1 MKRYR
6 PAQIALTVC
15 LTLLAAAIMTGR
27 ASAADAPKP
36 LRSIVMAAEF
46 PGVVVGQEETVSMD
60 LIFHNKGRTDENVT
74 VALSEV
80 PDGWKAKVKT
90 YRFDVTGLHVP
101 AEKSITLTFEA
112 RPDEGTGPGDYRF
125 RVTSRTADG
134 AFKMEQTI
142 LVAVTGDRTETD
154 ESTGVSVATSY
165 PVVRGPSDGTF
176 EFSLDVTSD
185 LDDDAVFDLFAQGP
199 EGWEINFKPAYES
212 KYITGLR
219 LKGKQNQSIAVE
231 VKPAINSPAGEFP
244 ILVRVSSGE
253 AAKNEVKLTV
263 ILIGTYALEAGTTS
277 GLLSLEARQGKPA
290 NISFYVRNS
299 GTAVSQDIKFLSFK
313 PENWKVEFKPE
324 KIDAVAPGDL
334 EQVEMIITP
343 YEEALV
349 GDYSVGVQVGNDKV
363 NKDLEFRT
371 TVKASPVWGWIGIG
385 IIVLVVL
392 GLFAMF
398 RFLGRR

>member
-1 MKRYR
+1 MKRSQ

-15 LTLLAAAIMTGR
+15 LSLLAAVIMTGR

-101 AEKSITLTFEA
+101 AEKSKTLTFEA

-134 AFKMEQTI
+134 AFKMDQTI
-142 LVAVTGDRTETD
+142 LVAVTGERAETG

-212 KYITGLR
+212 KFITGLR

-253 AAKNEVKLTV
+253 AAKSEVKLTV

-324 KIDAVAPGDL
+324 KIDAIAPGDL

-363 NKDLEFRT
+363 KKDLEFRT

>member
-1 MKRYR
+1 MRRSK
-6 PAQIALTVC
+6 PVPIALTIC
-15 LTLLAAAIMTGR
+15 LTILIAAVMAGT
-27 ASAADAPKP
+27 ASAKDADKP
-36 LRSIVMAAEF
+36 LRSILMAVEF
-46 PGVVVGQEETVSMD
+46 PGVVVGQGEDVSMD
-60 LIFHNKGRTDENVT
+60 LIFHNKGRTDENVSI
-74 VALSEV
+74 ALTEV

-90 YRFDVTGLHVP
+90 YRFKVTGLHVP
-101 AEKSITLTFEA
+101 AEKSKTLTFEA
-112 RPDEGTGPGDYRF
+112 RPDEGTGPGEYQF
-125 RVTSRTADG
+125 RVNSQTADG
-134 AFKMEQTI
+134 TFKMSQTI
-142 LVAVTGDRTETD
+142 LVTVTGAQAETGD
-154 ESTGVSVATSY
+154 STGVSVATSY
-165 PVVRGPSDGTF
+165 PVIRGPSDGTF

-185 LDDDAVFDLFAQGP
+185 LEDDAVFDLFAQGP
-199 EGWEINFKPAYES
+199 KGWEINFKPAYES

-219 LKGKQNQSIAVE
+219 LKGKQNQSIGVE
-231 VKPAINSPAGEFP
+231 VKPAINSEAGEFP
-244 ILVRVSSGE
+244 VLIRVSSGE
-253 AAKNEVKLTV
+253 AKSEVKLTV

-290 NISFYVRNS
+290 NISFYVKNS
-299 GTAVSQDIKFLSFK
+299 GTAVNQDIKFLSFK

-324 KIDAVAPGDL
+324 SIDAIAPGDF

-349 GDYSVGVQVGNDKV
+349 GDYSVGVQLGNEKV

>member
-1 MKRYR
+1 MKKYQ

-15 LTLLAAAIMTGR
+15 LTLLAAAITTGR
-27 ASAADAPKP
+27 ASAAEATRP

-46 PGVVVGQEETVSMD
+46 PGVVVGQGETVSMD
-60 LIFHNKGRTDENVT
+60 LIFHNKGRTDENVS

-80 PDGWKAKVKT
+80 PEGWNAKVKT
-90 YRFDVTGLHVP
+90 YRFRVTGLHVP
-101 AEKSITLTFEA
+101 AEKSKTLTFEA
-112 RPDEGTGPGDYRF
+112 RPDEGTAPGEYRF
-125 RVTSRTADG
+125 KVDSRTADG
-134 AFKMEQTI
+134 AFKMDQTI
-142 LVAVTGDRTETD
+142 LVTVTGDRPETD
-154 ESTGVSVATSY
+154 ESAGVSVATSY

-199 EGWEINFKPAYES
+199 DGWEINFKPAYES

-253 AAKNEVKLTV
+253 AAKSEVKLTV

-290 NISFYVRNS
+290 NVSFYVRNS
-299 GTAVSQDIKFLSFK
+299 GTAVSQDIQFLSFK

-324 KIDAVAPGDL
+324 KIDAVAPGEF
-334 EQVEMIITP
+334 EQVEMTITP

-349 GDYSVGVQVGNDKV
+349 GDYSIGVQVGSDKV
-363 NKDLEFRT
+363 KKELEFRT
-371 TVKASPVWGWIGIG
+371 TVKASPVWGWVGIG

>member
-1 MKRYR
+1 M
-6 PAQIALTVC
+6 
-15 LTLLAAAIMTGR
+15 
-27 ASAADAPKP
+27 
-36 LRSIVMAAEF
+36 VMAAEF
-46 PGVVVGQEETVSMD
+46 PGVVVGQGEPVSMD

-74 VALSEV
+74 VALSGV
-80 PDGWKAKVKT
+80 PEGWKAKVKT
-90 YRFDVTGLHVP
+90 YRFKVTGLHVP
-101 AEKSITLTFEA
+101 AEKSKTLTFEA
-112 RPDEGTGPGDYRF
+112 RPDEGTGPGEYQF
-125 RVTSRTADG
+125 QVNSRTADG
-134 AFKMEQTI
+134 AFKMDQTI
-142 LVAVTGDRTETD
+142 RVTVTGDRAETEKRA
-154 ESTGVSVATSY
+154 GVSVATSY

-185 LDDDAVFDLFAQGP
+185 LEDDAVFDLFAQGP
-199 EGWEINFKPAYES
+199 EGWEINFKPAYEA

-244 ILVRVSSGE
+244 VLVRVSSGE
-253 AAKNEVKLTV
+253 AASSEVKLTV

-277 GLLSLEARQGKPA
+277 GLLSLEARQGKAA

-313 PENWKVEFKPE
+313 PENWTVEFKPE
-324 KIDAVAPGDL
+324 KIDTIAPGDL

-349 GDYSVGVQVGNDKV
+349 GDYSIGVQVGNDKV